1 MAGQLGC
8 PPAFIPCFLST
19 WGMVTTQ
26 KNKNNKMDKRGILFT
41 YSYIVY
47 LLHSNLSTLK
57 EVLRQLQSF
66 LKSENYEFQ
75 IRRGRV
81 LEDLLKETKKRSFS
95 PVKRVKVSHC
105 IVACKKLNFTPT
117 SHSKLQSMLELVF

>member
-1 MAGQLGC
+1 ML
-8 PPAFIPCFLST
+8 L
-19 WGMVTTQ
+19 MH
-26 KNKNNKMDKRGILFT
+26 
-41 YSYIVY
+41 SYIVY

-95 PVKRVKVSHC
+95 PMKRVKVRHC
-105 IVACKKLNFTPT
+105 IGMGLNFTPT

>member
-1 MAGQLGC
+1 MLY
-8 PPAFIPCFLST
+8 
-19 WGMVTTQ
+19 MH
-26 KNKNNKMDKRGILFT
+26 
-41 YSYIVY
+41 SYIVY

-95 PVKRVKVSHC
+95 PMKRVKVRHC
-105 IVACKKLNFTPT
+105 IVAFKGLNFTPT